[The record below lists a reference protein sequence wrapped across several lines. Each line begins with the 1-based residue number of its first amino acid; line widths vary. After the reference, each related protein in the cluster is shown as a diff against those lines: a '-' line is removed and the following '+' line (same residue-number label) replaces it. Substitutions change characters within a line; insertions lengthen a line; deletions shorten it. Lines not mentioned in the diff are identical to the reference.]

1 MSSRVGMR
9 RSMLSRLTPRE
20 RNLLGLLALVFFIMG
35 GVMLFTMRRARFQE
49 SQARI
54 SSMRRSLDL
63 VYLQGSAYAERL
75 KEKESRESAISS
87 ETLKFASMI
96 EQAQS
101 ELEAGELRNEDE
113 KQALPVG
120 DGNLIKRVYSFDLRG
135 VKLEEMLKFL
145 QKVENK
151 PGHIVYTD
159 ALNIRSPNDVED
171 RLNVEVEL
179 ATWELRRAAEAGEEK
194 PSS

>member
-20 RNLLGLLALVFFIMG
+20 RNLLGLLALVGFVMG
-35 GVMLFTMRRARFQE
+35 SVMLFTMRRARFQE
-49 SQARI
+49 SEERVA
-54 SSMRRSLDL
+54 SMRRSLDL

-75 KEKESRESAISS
+75 KEKESRESEISS

-96 EQAQS
+96 EQAQG
-101 ELEAGELRNEDE
+101 ELETGELRNDVE
-113 KQALPVG
+113 KPALPIGG
-120 DGNLIKRVYSFDLRG
+120 DSLIKRMYSFDLRS

-151 PGHIVYTD
+151 PGHILYTD
-159 ALNIRSPNDVED
+159 SLDIRSPSEVED
-171 RLNVEVEL
+171 RLNVSVEL
-179 ATWELRRAAEAGEEK
+179 ATWELRKPDGGEEQ